1 MADSALFDLNLW
13 YALMDL
19 LPTIIYFMTAFFIME
34 LVIDVLET
42 LTNISKGRRIKKA
55 KKRTGKE
62 WVG

>member
-19 LPTIIYFMTAFFIME
+19 LPTIIYFMTAFFILD

-42 LTNISKGRRIKKA
+42 LTNISKGRKIKKT